1 MTEKPKKKIPAW
13 RKRKIYA
20 MSRFEEYQR
29 LLQYAY
35 QMYAMG
41 ILEKEQPGL
50 AFKVISEIVLTTDGM
65 ITEGMLEEYKKRN
78 KKKLR

>member
-13 RKRKIYA
+13 KKRKIYA

-41 ILEKEQPGL
+41 ILEREQPGL

>member
-13 RKRKIYA
+13 KKRKIYA